1 MTSRWLL
8 LAHAYYVWSTS
19 IDTFVSYAAHRQNQ
33 TQSHSMTE
41 WQMELTND
49 KITERNNHT
58 TLTSHISLGG
68 VKIVKNAINSE
79 FF

>member
-1 MTSRWLL
+1 MMTSRWLL

-41 WQMELTND
+41 
-49 KITERNNHT
+49 
-58 TLTSHISLGG
+58 
-68 VKIVKNAINSE
+68 
-79 FF
+79 